1 MENCANYFCFL
12 VSLGNSWEL
21 RPVWALEI
29 SGGPE
34 STRPTVPR
42 IRYVA
47 GVHGNAAAGPELL
60 LEFASV
66 LCINYGGNPV
76 ITKVHVT
83 HQQHFFCHNVY
94 PGMRSQIR
102 VLTMTL
108 RWICK
113 RESRM
118 CGICQGGTYSL
129 SCSSL

>member
-1 MENCANYFCFL
+1 M

-21 RPVWALEI
+21 RPIWALEI

-66 LCINYGGNPV
+66 LCINYGANPTLTQV
-76 ITKVHVT
+76 GVT
-83 HQQHFFCHNVY
+83 NQEDFLLFFLCF
-94 PGMRSQIR
+94 
-102 VLTMTL
+102 LL
-108 RWICK
+108 
-113 RESRM
+113 SRDR
-118 CGICQGGTYSL
+118 I
-129 SCSSL
+129 